1 MTTYHRQHMKDIELA
16 RRIEREKGE
25 RNKQGEEEARRQRD
39 AERRPLEQ
47 RVAFLEDKLYKLES
61 YVRSL
66 NVKTKEEVEAEELKE
81 ACLRVRKSL
90 LTDRDALFVRGPWD
104 PPEVWVV
111 PVPETFYLPDA
122 STTYL
127 CQEKG
132 TYNLHLCVGKNAD
145 RGYVVL
151 GVVT

>member
-1 MTTYHRQHMKDIELA
+1 MTYHRQYDKDIELV
-16 RRIEREKGE
+16 RRIEQEKEERRKRE
-25 RNKQGEEEARRQRD
+25 EEEARRQRE

-47 RVAFLEDKLYKLES
+47 RVAFLEDRLYKLES
-61 YVRSL
+61 HVRSL
-66 NVKTKEEVEAEELKE
+66 NVKTKAEVEAEELKQ

-90 LTDRDALFVRGPWD
+90 LTDRDALFVHGPWD

-111 PVPETFYLPDA
+111 PIPETFYRPDA

-127 CQEKG
+127 CQRRG
-132 TYNLHLCVGKNAD
+132 TYTLHLREGGKD
-145 RGYVVL
+145 LEKGYVVL